1 VQFTEDWFA
10 YDDAIAMRKWLEEA
24 IRTELFG
31 PTFENSGPWQLM
43 KSSRRDWI
51 APQAS
56 RCVSEESE
64 QSSALMHD
72 NPLKIR
78 GSPHSRQSN
87 SATEHMD
94 THKGVQEGT
103 ITPNTGG
110 SPARSKTETQ
120 LEMEG
125 HMDFIQE
132 CAVEDEKWKWSPLY
146 LLLRDYSPL
155 STCLPRPW
163 KHTAE
168 EWEFVREFIATNQ
181 ATKIEY
187 HGDRLPIVA
196 ALYFTWRFHFDEC
209 IEDVELSKLRD
220 RLEDASKEK
229 EFVNNLLRIQD
240 IMMSW
245 WDGWSER
252 EIQEQRI
259 LANDVASFK
268 ATSKSPRH
276 QEVIKRICS
285 HFVGFSCCVKE
296 YMAVYFSQQ
305 LKDMWIGGHLKS
317 EQEMLI
323 KIWRD
328 VGETIDEKKCISCS
342 YCDLSINI

>member
-1 VQFTEDWFA
+1 
-10 YDDAIAMRKWLEEA
+10 
-24 IRTELFG
+24 
-31 PTFENSGPWQLM
+31 
-43 KSSRRDWI
+43 
-51 APQAS
+51 
-56 RCVSEESE
+56 
-64 QSSALMHD
+64 
-72 NPLKIR
+72 
-78 GSPHSRQSN
+78 
-87 SATEHMD
+87 
-94 THKGVQEGT
+94 
-103 ITPNTGG
+103 
-110 SPARSKTETQ
+110 
-120 LEMEG
+120 
-125 HMDFIQE
+125 
-132 CAVEDEKWKWSPLY
+132 
-146 LLLRDYSPL
+146 
-155 STCLPRPW
+155 
-163 KHTAE
+163 
-168 EWEFVREFIATNQ
+168 
-181 ATKIEY
+181 
-187 HGDRLPIVA
+187 
-196 ALYFTWRFHFDEC
+196 
-209 IEDVELSKLRD
+209 
-220 RLEDASKEK
+220 
-229 EFVNNLLRIQD
+229 
-240 IMMSW
+240 MMSW